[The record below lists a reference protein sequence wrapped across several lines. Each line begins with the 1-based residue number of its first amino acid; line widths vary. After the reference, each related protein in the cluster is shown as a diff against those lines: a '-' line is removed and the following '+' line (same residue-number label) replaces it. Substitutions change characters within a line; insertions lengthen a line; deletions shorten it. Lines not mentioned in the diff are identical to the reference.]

1 MSDLP
6 MIFVDQEEIQDGIMR
21 AEEFPSLGKNSKEC
35 LINEDF
41 QATYEFI
48 YQVVEHPCSG
58 EDGCTGIS
66 RFVDV
71 ITSVHILTGHP

>member
-48 YQVVEHPCSG
+48 YQVVSTLAPGRMAAQGYRALSM
-58 EDGCTGIS
+58 
-66 RFVDV
+66 
-71 ITSVHILTGHP
+71 